1 MRNFL
6 LRVCHLWS
14 FTATCGFLFQCRGQ
28 PCVRSEQRQGP
39 PGTGQSCSDS
49 PRHPED
55 HVLRLS
61 RSPPP
66 PHHHLRAF
74 PPGHI
79 HPPSHPGRQVHV
91 VCQPRS
97 PHSCKSCIPPPSRRH
112 TPSEAG
118 PDTVQREAGRN
129 DGEGETKPPHW
140 TQNANAAF
148 ENKPETNSALLCNIK
163 PANYSIVHPY
173 RATSPSPPLL
183 ASIPFSPV
191 TSFHFIVFLSGV
203 LICSFAIS
211 STSSQFKEWQFAL
224 FLFYFFPP
232 LLLPLVYW

>member
-97 PHSCKSCIPPPSRRH
+97 PHSCKSCIPPPPAATHLVKPDLTLCRGKQGGTMGKERQNPHTGLRMQTLLLKTNQRQTRH
-112 TPSEAG
+112 
-118 PDTVQREAGRN
+118 
-129 DGEGETKPPHW
+129 
-140 TQNANAAF
+140 
-148 ENKPETNSALLCNIK
+148 
-163 PANYSIVHPY
+163 YY
-173 RATSPSPPLL
+173 
-183 ASIPFSPV
+183 
-191 TSFHFIVFLSGV
+191 
-203 LICSFAIS
+203 AIS
-211 STSSQFKEWQFAL
+211 NQPTTLLSTL
-224 FLFYFFPP
+224 IGPHPHHPP
-232 LLLPLVYW
+232 C